1 MEIYVYL
8 MFSILKQKHG
18 LTKVPQSGQKKPKRC
33 PEEPQE
39 SPKRSQDAPKAA
51 QKGSK
56 STPRGSPGGYSRPRV
71 EN

>member
-8 MFSILKQKHG
+8 MFSMLKQKHG
-18 LTKVPQSGQKKPKRC
+18 LTTVPQSVQKKPKGC
-33 PEEPQE
+33 PEEPQG
-39 SPKRSQDAPKAA
+39 SPKRSQDTPKAA

-56 STPRGSPGGYSRPRV
+56 SIPRRSPGGYRGPRV